1 MTQAVDALGRFV
13 ARLTPTGLRVA
24 DGLCDL
30 LLASPS
36 GVDPSPAIIALR
48 TACTL
53 RKAQIAARR
62 RKNG

>member
-1 MTQAVDALGRFV
+1 MTTGVDAIGRFV
-13 ARLTPTGLRVA
+13 ARLSPTALKVA

-30 LLASPS
+30 LLASPV
-36 GVDPSPAIIALR
+36 GDPSPTIIALR